1 LKGSDEQN
9 LEILEKV
16 NASGRFYISQTKL
29 LGKTVLRIAIGNLG
43 TTWEDVR
50 GCWEMIQGTA

>member
-1 LKGSDEQN
+1 
-9 LEILEKV
+9 V
-16 NASGRFYISQTKL
+16 NSSGKFYISQTKL

-50 GCWEMIQGTA
+50 GCWEMIQEMA